1 MLDPG
6 DWDEVVEFS
15 VFVLPPEPELGDGC
29 NLLRRFLSSSPPLA
43 KLLLLWESFSL
54 ELLVEWESSSSLSTG
69 IIENME
75 CLLFTI

>member
-43 KLLLLWESFSL
+43 KLLWESFSL

-75 CLLFTI
+75 CLLVTI